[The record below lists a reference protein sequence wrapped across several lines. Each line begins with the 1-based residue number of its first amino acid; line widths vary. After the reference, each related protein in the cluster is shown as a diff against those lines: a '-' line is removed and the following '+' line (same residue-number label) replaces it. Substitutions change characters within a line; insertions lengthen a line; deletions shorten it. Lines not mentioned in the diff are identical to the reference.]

1 MRPHDQDG
9 MITAFVAV
17 LTVSLLLLAGLVLD
31 GGNLLAAKRQAI
43 NEAEAAARAGAQ
55 ALRPDTLRAGTVT
68 IDPTSADQAVADYLT
83 ATGHRGHVDVTGDTV
98 TVTVTIPQR
107 LSILGLGGLHD
118 ITVTGH
124 GAARAVRGVTRAE
137 T

>member
-1 MRPHDQDG
+1 
-9 MITAFVAV
+9 MITAFVTV
-17 LTVSLLLLAGLVLD
+17 LTVCLVLLAGLVLD

-55 ALRPDTLRAGTVT
+55 ALQPDTLRAGTVT
-68 IDPTSADQAVADYLT
+68 IDPAAATTAVADYLT
-83 ATGHRGHVDVTGDTV
+83 ATGHHGTTDVTGDTV
-98 TVTVTIPQR
+98 TVTITIHQH
-107 LSILGLGGLHD
+107 LAILGLGGLHD

-124 GAARAVRGVTRAE
+124 GAARALRGVTRAD